1 MGDSLSKDFAAGVV
15 VFLVALPLCL
25 GIALASGAP
34 LLSGLIA
41 GIVGGIVVGIA
52 SGSHLSVT
60 GPAAGLTSIVLM
72 SIGKLGTFEAF
83 LLAVVLAGVIQ
94 LAMGALKMGNV
105 VNYFPSSVIRGM
117 LVGIGIIIILK
128 QIPHA
133 FGYDKVPEGDDRFIQ
148 PSDSENSFSEI
159 AKHLDL
165 ITPGALFVALAGLAI
180 LIFWEK
186 TKVKQLKVV
195 PGALVA
201 VLAGIGL
208 NALFKVAM
216 PSWAITEAEHL
227 VQVPVPENFAG
238 WLKAFSQPLWS
249 SISNGQVWVVAATLA
264 IVASIETLLCL
275 EAVDKLDPQK
285 RHSPANRELFAQGL
299 GNIVSGL
306 LGGLPITSVIVRSG
320 ANVNAG
326 ARTKLSA
333 IIHGILL
340 LFCVLLIPKL
350 LNLIPLS
357 SLAAILLITGWKL
370 ANPKTFKQ
378 MWNAGWTQFLPFIVT
393 ILTMVFTDLL
403 KGVVVGLIF
412 TIVFLLWEN
421 LKHAL
426 RRPVHE
432 GDHELLELG
441 PHVTFLHKANVLKEL
456 GGMPKGTHIVVDAT
470 KSYYVDPDVVEA
482 LQDFRVHRAKDK
494 GLTLEFV
501 GKIFDAPA
509 APSAH

>member
-1 MGDSLSKDFAAGVV
+1 MRTRGLSLPQLGHTTRMANSKFRNGHRENTSKGGDLTGSSKQVEDADSSKVV
-15 VFLVALPLCL
+15 
-25 GIALASGAP
+25 
-34 LLSGLIA
+34 
-41 GIVGGIVVGIA
+41 
-52 SGSHLSVT
+52 
-60 GPAAGLTSIVLM
+60 
-72 SIGKLGTFEAF
+72 LGTSPFPEPIHSAVMACAWAKVPSF
-83 LLAVVLAGVIQ
+83 LLGELAVS
-94 LAMGALKMGNV
+94 ALG
-105 VNYFPSSVIRGM
+105 FRASDLE
-117 LVGIGIIIILK
+117 LVE
-128 QIPHA
+128 
-133 FGYDKVPEGDDRFIQ
+133 FR
-148 PSDSENSFSEI
+148 
-159 AKHLDL
+159 
-165 ITPGALFVALAGLAI
+165 
-180 LIFWEK
+180 K
-186 TKVKQLKVV
+186 TL
-195 PGALVA
+195 
-201 VLAGIGL
+201 
-208 NALFKVAM
+208 
-216 PSWAITEAEHL
+216 
-227 VQVPVPENFAG
+227 
-238 WLKAFSQPLWS
+238 
-249 SISNGQVWVVAATLA
+249 
-264 IVASIETLLCL
+264 
-275 EAVDKLDPQK
+275 
-285 RHSPANRELFAQGL
+285 
-299 GNIVSGL
+299 
-306 LGGLPITSVIVRSG
+306 GLPTSDGKTGRASDLEQEATTG
-320 ANVNAG
+320 ASDDHRDVSPQRAKPRKPST
-326 ARTKLSA
+326 AK
-333 IIHGILL
+333 
-340 LFCVLLIPKL
+340 
-350 LNLIPLS
+350 